1 MTNDNNQILKLIVFA
16 VLIALIYILY
26 DSRTKSKSNKSNES
40 NDFFENF
47 SNNTAKSPLLNN
59 KKNNILDLDTY
70 NQLMTQFDT
79 NKDPSKKREPS
90 VYSDGKQY
98 NKNQKLLESP
108 PSQPTYNRKG
118 NAEKVASTST
128 DRQPVYPGDNQQL
141 NYQGNSTKNKD
152 FGFDSYMLLPNDSM
166 PDEKFKKVMPA
177 ETRQTLTSKQLL
189 PEQSNPDWFDV
200 PNSKF
205 NLMQAVDLEVPE
217 IKIGID
223 TVGQSRKNATYDLRA
238 APQNPKFIV
247 SPWQNSGIEPDYNTR
262 PLC

>member
-1 MTNDNNQILKLIVFA
+1 MSNTNYQLIIPALA
-16 VLIALIYILY
+16 VLTLIFYLILDNINKKRNTY
-26 DSRTKSKSNKSNES
+26 DTY
-40 NDFFENF
+40 ENY
-47 SNNTAKSPLLNN
+47 SQNTAKSPLLYN
-59 KKNNILDLDTY
+59 KKNDNIDLDTY

-79 NKDPSKKREPS
+79 NKNPSKKRETS

-98 NKNQKLLESP
+98 NNTQKLLESP
-108 PSQPTYNRKG
+108 PTQPKYNRKE
-118 NAEKVASTST
+118 NAERVVSTST
-128 DRQPVYPGDNQQL
+128 DKQSVYPGDNQQL
-141 NYQGNSTKNKD
+141 NYQGENTKYKD
-152 FGFDSYMLLPNDSM
+152 FGFDSYMLLPSDSI
-166 PDEKFKKVMPA
+166 PDAKFKNVMPS

-189 PEQSNPDWFDV
+189 PEQSNPDWFQV

-247 SPWQNSGIEPDYNTR
+247 SPWSNSTIEPDYNTK
-262 PLC
+262 PLA